1 MAAAPLRPIRSD
13 TMKSIF
19 RFALLLL
26 LPAASLTACV
36 TGNKGYVRIPS
47 DLTDI
52 TLIGT
57 NPTEITLEASDDW
70 YVRIFYEEGDTLRWL
85 NATPLSG
92 RADETSVTL
101 TAKTPNYTTQPRRA
115 EVQFKLP
122 GDAGT
127 VIRVTQQIS
136 PKPQPLTHLTRSLSG
151 ATLEGPAELTFQY
164 DEELE
169 NTPVFSDGTTTYTL
183 TRGTSN
189 GTIATATSGGT
200 GSFSYTA
207 VNGRITALGPL
218 QWEFRD
224 RNTGILLQRSNVTFT
239 FSYDRTED
247 KKLVSVSRTEEFTVE
262 EGVTLEQSRQQ
273 TEIYEFVYDNLRIA
287 SITHTLPY
295 SSAQSTA
302 SRSKLAYTFTYPEND
317 ADIQENN
324 LTTNVWDLVVMPGM
338 QGTPFYTFTGFGI
351 FGLTGD
357 TQGNFP
363 ISAQVTYIAPEAEDE
378 NALPPP
384 TSLPQ
389 QMSYTFTRDN
399 NASLTG
405 AQTVTTWNDHTETSS
420 VTFSYTPLETDE
432 TPDETE

>member
-1 MAAAPLRPIRSD
+1 M
-13 TMKSIF
+13 
-19 RFALLLL
+19 
-26 LPAASLTACV
+26 
-36 TGNKGYVRIPS
+36 
-47 DLTDI
+47 
-52 TLIGT
+52 
-57 NPTEITLEASDDW
+57 
-70 YVRIFYEEGDTLRWL
+70 
-85 NATPLSG
+85 
-92 RADETSVTL
+92 
-101 TAKTPNYTTQPRRA
+101 
-115 EVQFKLP
+115 
-122 GDAGT
+122 
-127 VIRVTQQIS
+127 
-136 PKPQPLTHLTRSLSG
+136 
-151 ATLEGPAELTFQY
+151 
-164 DEELE
+164 
-169 NTPVFSDGTTTYTL
+169 
-183 TRGTSN
+183 
-189 GTIATATSGGT
+189 
-200 GSFSYTA
+200 
-207 VNGRITALGPL
+207 
-218 QWEFRD
+218 
-224 RNTGILLQRSNVTFT
+224 
-239 FSYDRTED
+239 
-247 KKLVSVSRTEEFTVE
+247 SVSRTEEFTVE

>member
-57 NPTEITLEASDDW
+57 NPKEITLEASDDW

-127 VIRVTQQIS
+127 IIRVTQQIS

-151 ATLEGPAELTFQY
+151 ATLEGPSELTFQY

-200 GSFSYTA
+200 SSPFKRVLSM
-207 VNGRITALGPL
+207 I
-218 QWEFRD
+218 
-224 RNTGILLQRSNVTFT
+224 S
-239 FSYDRTED
+239 S
-247 KKLVSVSRTEEFTVE
+247 
-262 EGVTLEQSRQQ
+262 QS
-273 TEIYEFVYDNLRIA
+273 
-287 SITHTLPY
+287 
-295 SSAQSTA
+295 
-302 SRSKLAYTFTYPEND
+302 
-317 ADIQENN
+317 
-324 LTTNVWDLVVMPGM
+324 
-338 QGTPFYTFTGFGI
+338 
-351 FGLTGD
+351 D
-357 TQGNFP
+357 TC
-363 ISAQVTYIAPEAEDE
+363 
-378 NALPPP
+378 
-384 TSLPQ
+384 
-389 QMSYTFTRDN
+389 
-399 NASLTG
+399 
-405 AQTVTTWNDHTETSS
+405 TW
-420 VTFSYTPLETDE
+420 V
-432 TPDETE
+432 